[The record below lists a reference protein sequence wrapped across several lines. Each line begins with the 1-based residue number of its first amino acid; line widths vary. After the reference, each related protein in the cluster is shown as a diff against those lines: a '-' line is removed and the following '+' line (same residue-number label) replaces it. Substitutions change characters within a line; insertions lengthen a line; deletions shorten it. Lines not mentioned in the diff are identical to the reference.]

1 MKRTKYI
8 SLLALAGIVALG
20 SCTAIDDIK
29 PQSGTLLNEQL
40 NETTEVLPERADA
53 LYSGMYSKLGDP
65 LSFGRFASD
74 RPDDFGFIMMAISND
89 LEAADIST
97 ADNDYNWFSPC
108 MELSSRNA
116 DYANPYIRYRGVYD
130 EVSRANDVIRAYGE
144 ITEETAP
151 EIRYNV
157 AQAYAIRA
165 FCYLNLAPYYQFNY
179 QYGDNKN
186 LPCVPLVTLETTDF
200 ANNPRATVEQVY
212 TQIVND
218 LTYAIENLEGYDR
231 AGDKS
236 KIDQQVAYGLR
247 ARAYL
252 DMGKYAEAAAD
263 AEKAME
269 GYVPASREEVSKPSF
284 YSLSEHNWIWGYDMT
299 LDVANKFPFAT
310 ASAWIR
316 SFSSNGYSTGTG
328 TYWRINNL
336 LYDKIPD
343 SDVRKGWWLD
353 ETMYS
358 PLLDGLTWTIGG
370 VSVSGQDI
378 ATEQI
383 VVENSVVKMPFDTYT
398 NVKFGMNTI
407 GGVNN
412 DEDWPFMRVEEMYL
426 IRAEALVKSG
436 QVDAGVQVLNDFVRN
451 YRNPKYNATASGYGG
466 RTIED
471 EIWFQRRIEL
481 WGEGLSNAD
490 TRRLNKPLVRFHEG
504 ATSNFPEAYRI
515 NMPADDTWWLLSFCT
530 DELDTNMGIV
540 DNEHGAAPK
549 AGQYGN
555 IRDGV
560 TD

>member
-186 LPCVPLVTLETTDF
+186 LPCVPLVTLE
-200 ANNPRATVEQVY
+200 
-212 TQIVND
+212 
-218 LTYAIENLEGYDR
+218 IENLEGYTR
-231 AGDKS
+231 PDKG

-252 DMGKYAEAAAD
+252 DMGKYAEAASD
-263 AEKAME
+263 AEKAAA
-269 GYVPASREEVSKPSF
+269 GYTPASMAEVSTPSF
-284 YSLSEHNWIWGYDMT
+284 YNINDHNWLWGYDMT
-299 LDVANKFPFAT
+299 LDIAQTFPFAT

-316 SFSSNGYSTGTG
+316 SFSSYGYSTGTG
-328 TYWRINNL
+328 TYWRINNI
-336 LYDKIPD
+336 LYDKIPA
-343 SDVRKGWWLD
+343 SDVRKGWWID
-353 ETMYS
+353 ESLTS
-358 PLLDGLTWTIGG
+358 PLLEGLTWSNSG
-370 VSVSGQDI
+370 VTLTGQEI
-378 ATEQI
+378 ASEEI
-383 VVENSVVKMPFDTYT
+383 PDVKMIFTPYT
-398 NVKFGMNTI
+398 NVKFGMYTI
-407 GGVNN
+407 GGSTNE
-412 DEDWPFMRVEEMYL
+412 EDWPFMRVEEMLL
-426 IRAEALVKSG
+426 IQAEGLVKSG
-436 QVDAGVQVLNDFVRN
+436 NVEAGLKVLNDFVRN
-451 YRNPKYNATASGYGG
+451 YRNPEYNATASGYDG
-466 RTIED
+466 RTLED
-471 EIWFQRRIEL
+471 EIWFQRRVEL
-481 WGEGLSNAD
+481 WGEGFSNAD
-490 TRRLNKPLVRFHEG
+490 TRRLNKPLVRFTDK
-504 ATSNFPEAYRI
+504 ATSNMPEAFQF
-515 NMPADDTWWLLSFCT
+515 NLPSNDGWWLLRFCT
-530 DELDTNMGIV
+530 DELNTNFAIV
-540 DNEHGAAPK
+540 DNTGGSAPVS
-549 AGQYGN
+549 GQN
-555 IRDGV
+555 AELRDGV

>member
-1 MKRTKYI
+1 MKNSRYI
-8 SLLALAGIVALG
+8 TVLAFAGSLLLGGCVAM
-20 SCTAIDDIK
+20 DDIK
-29 PQSGTLLNEQL
+29 PQSGTLLKDQL
-40 NETTEVLPERADA
+40 DETTEAVPSRADA
-53 LYSGMYSKLGDP
+53 QYVGMYTKLGDP
-65 LSFGRFASD
+65 LSFGRFTSD
-74 RPDDFGFIMMAISND
+74 RPDDFSFIMMAISND
-89 LEAADIST
+89 LEAADVVT
-97 ADNDYNWFSPC
+97 ANNNYNWFSPC

-130 EVSRANDVIRAYGE
+130 EISRAHDVMKLYGDV
-144 ITEETAP
+144 TEETDP
-151 EIRYNV
+151 EIRYRV

-165 FCYLNLAPYYQFNY
+165 FSYLNIAPYFQFNY

-186 LPCVPLVTLETTDF
+186 LPCVPIVTLETTDF

-212 TQIVND
+212 TQIVDD

-451 YRNPKYNATASGYGG
+451 YRNPEYNATASGYGG